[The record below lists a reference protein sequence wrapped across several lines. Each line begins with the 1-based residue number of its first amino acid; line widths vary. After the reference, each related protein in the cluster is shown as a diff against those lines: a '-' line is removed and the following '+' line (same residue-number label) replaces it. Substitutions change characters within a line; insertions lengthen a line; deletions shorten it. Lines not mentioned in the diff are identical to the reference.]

1 MKLKNLCQ
9 SNSHVLSANV
19 ALIPDKC
26 YINDGWEQI
35 SCMPKALD
43 FKIRS
48 QERDQN
54 IDKTLVLVF
63 FIIFN
68 MMKILIIVFIIKLMY
83 VINVMLELMYSFIC
97 VTKKHV

>member
-1 MKLKNLCQ
+1 
-9 SNSHVLSANV
+9 
-19 ALIPDKC
+19 
-26 YINDGWEQI
+26 
-35 SCMPKALD
+35 MPKALD

-54 IDKTLVLVF
+54 IDKTLVLF
-63 FIIFN
+63 FFSFN

-83 VINVMLELMYSFIC
+83 VINVMLELMYSFLY